1 MGWVVVGTLALG
13 LKREQFSPQRHW
25 HGCGQR
31 GVMPASK
38 KNFSRVKYLV
48 DTQGL
53 EGVRV
58 QTVPVARGAHGSGM
72 VKFPG

>member
-1 MGWVVVGTLALG
+1 MGCVAAGTPALG

-38 KNFSRVKYLV
+38 KTFSRVKYLV
-48 DTQGL
+48 
-53 EGVRV
+53 
-58 QTVPVARGAHGSGM
+58 VA
-72 VKFPG
+72 

>member
-1 MGWVVVGTLALG
+1 MGCVAVGPPALG
-13 LKREQFSPQRHW
+13 LKREQFSSQRHW

-48 DTQGL
+48 MR
-53 EGVRV
+53 EGRKGSASKPFQLHVVRTD
-58 QTVPVARGAHGSGM
+58 QE
-72 VKFPG
+72 

>member
-1 MGWVVVGTLALG
+1 MGCVAVGPSALG
-13 LKREQFSPQRHW
+13 RKREQFSSQRHW

-38 KNFSRVKYLV
+38 NNFSRVKYLV
-48 DTQGL
+48 DAQGS

-58 QTVPVARGAHGSGM
+58 QTVSLHVVRTDQEW
-72 VKFPG
+72 